1 MTPEPQDIAPVTTV
15 ADDTAETAETAE
27 TAKTEAEPRLDTT
40 RPRIL
45 VADPIAREGMELL
58 HTFASVDAR
67 HGLTSDELIA
77 TVPDYDALI
86 VRSETRVTPEVIA
99 AGVRL
104 RVIARAGV
112 GVDNIAVDAATR
124 RGIIVVNSP
133 TGNIAAAAEHTVAL
147 LFALARHIPDATAS
161 LREGRWERSRFVG
174 AEIRGKTLGIIGL
187 GKVGAEVARRAGE
200 GGLGMRL
207 LATDPYAS
215 PETARALNVEMV
227 ALEELLAQSDFV
239 TIHTAL
245 TGGTRGLIGADEL
258 ALMKPAARII
268 NCARGGIVD
277 EAALLA
283 ALESGALAGA
293 ALDVY
298 SQEPPTDNPTI
309 RALIAHPHLIA
320 TPHLGAST
328 EEAQISVAVDVV
340 EQVEEILRGGAARAA
355 VNAPMILPEAMRQL
369 QPWMALVEKLGRL
382 YTQLHPGPL
391 RRAELSVSGEI
402 ASYDTRPLSA
412 ALVKGLLE
420 SVSEAHVNLV
430 NAPIVA
436 RDWGLELVDSRTTAQ
451 EQYANLV
458 TIRVTADGPE
468 TPASIL
474 SATITWGTER
484 VVRVDRYATDFVP
497 RGHILFARNLDR
509 PGMVGRV
516 GTILGEAGVNIS
528 HMDVGPVAS
537 LTGSHARNAGQAG
550 GEALMILSLDGP
562 VPDDALERI
571 HEADGIFGIT
581 SVIL

>member
-15 ADDTAETAETAE
+15 ADDTAETAE

-215 PETARALNVEMV
+215 PETARALNVEVV

-277 EAALLA
+277 EAALLT